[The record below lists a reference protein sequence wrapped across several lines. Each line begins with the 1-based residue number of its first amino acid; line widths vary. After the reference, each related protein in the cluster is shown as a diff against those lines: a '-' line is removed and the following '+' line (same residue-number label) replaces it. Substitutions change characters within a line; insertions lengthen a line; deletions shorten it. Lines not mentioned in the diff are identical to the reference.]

1 MSIVNVVSQLHHW
14 LEYPGLPFHLAC
26 EQAFL
31 LWRESERRENAR
43 ESALRTRVSRPKR
56 DVLRL
61 PQMEEVARRLHSTL
75 LAEVSCSVGAG
86 PS

>member
-14 LEYPGLPFHLAC
+14 LEYPVLPFHLAC

-31 LWRESERRENAR
+31 LLRESERRKNVR

-56 DVLRL
+56 DFLRL

-75 LAEVSCSVGAG
+75 LAEVSCSIGAG